1 MSLCRGGPERSIAP
15 TMPTTHEMER
25 RTVLLG
31 ARRVSICP
39 SFVAGVASGII
50 CLMSSTLD
58 CHVAV
63 VEAYLEN
70 TDETT
75 ADPVLV
81 MLTGLPGTGKSHLA
95 RCLAEV
101 IPFSIVESDRVRK
114 TLFPNAQYSGEE
126 SHWVH
131 LTCHA
136 VMEKLLKKGVRV
148 IYDAT
153 NLHERHREQVYRLA
167 DDLGV
172 KLIVV
177 KVTAPEAV
185 ASARLQ
191 GRQENK
197 DEDQGV
203 SDADWRVYRRMA
215 RDVDPIRRN
224 FVVVDTSRDPDR
236 AITKLLRLIRS

>member
-1 MSLCRGGPERSIAP
+1 M
-15 TMPTTHEMER
+15 
-25 RTVLLG
+25 
-31 ARRVSICP
+31 
-39 SFVAGVASGII
+39 
-50 CLMSSTLD
+50 MSSTLD
-58 CHVAV
+58 RYVAV
-63 VEAYLEN
+63 VEACLEN

-75 ADPVLV
+75 VDPVLV

-101 IPFSIVESDRVRK
+101 IPFCIVESDQVRK
-114 TLFPNAQYSGEE
+114 ALFPNAEYSGEE

-191 GRQENK
+191 GRQENN
-197 DEDQGV
+197 DEDV

-224 FVVVDTSRDPDR
+224 FVVVDT
-236 AITKLLRLIRS
+236 

>member
-1 MSLCRGGPERSIAP
+1 MQLVGY
-15 TMPTTHEMER
+15 
-25 RTVLLG
+25 G
-31 ARRVSICP
+31 ASD
-39 SFVAGVASGII
+39 II
-50 CLMSSTLD
+50 PLMSTTLD
-58 CHVAV
+58 RYVAK
-63 VEAYLEN
+63 VEEHLEN

-75 ADPVLV
+75 ADPILV

-95 RCLAEV
+95 RSLAQV
-101 IPFSIVESDRVRK
+101 LPFVIVESDRVRK
-114 TLFPNAQYSGEE
+114 TLFPDAEYSGEE

-131 LTCHA
+131 RTCHA
-136 VMEKLLKKGVRV
+136 VMEQLLKKGVRV

-167 DDLGV
+167 DEAGV

-177 KVTAPEAV
+177 KVIVPESV

-191 GRQENK
+191 GRQERGAE
-197 DEDQGV
+197 DEGP

-224 FVVVDTSRDPDR
+224 YVVVDTSKDMRP
-236 AITKLLRLIRS
+236 AVTKLLRVIRS